1 MGNFENF
8 KEELPCKEKF
18 YSSLTDRKNSYK
30 EYEHIRNAWSKFEMI
45 TIKDYNILLLASVFE
60 QFRIIA

>member
-1 MGNFENF
+1 MSSFENF

-18 YSSLTDRKNSYK
+18 YSLLTDRKK
-30 EYEHIRNAWSKFEMI
+30 QLQRIIRNAWSKFEMI
-45 TIKDYNILLLASVFE
+45 TINHYNILLSASVFE